1 MFARLNFLTYRKE
14 NKTVKIKVK
23 KIDGG
28 EFTAETDKTIEELFK
43 ELSDNMDG
51 SFILLGDRIEQKMT
65 IESIS
70 KS

>member
-1 MFARLNFLTYRKE
+1 MKSLTYRKE
-14 NKTVKIKVK
+14 DKTVKIKVK

-43 ELSDNMDG
+43 DLSDNMDR
-51 SFILLGDRIEQKMT
+51 SFILLGERIEQKMT

-70 KS
+70 KA

>member
-1 MFARLNFLTYRKE
+1 ML
-14 NKTVKIKVK
+14 IKVK

-70 KS
+70 KA

>member
-1 MFARLNFLTYRKE
+1 ML
-14 NKTVKIKVK
+14 IKVK
-23 KIDGG
+23 KIDGV

-70 KS
+70 KA

>member
-1 MFARLNFLTYRKE
+1 MFVRLNFLMYLKE
-14 NKTVKIKVK
+14 NKTMEIKVK

-43 ELSDNMDG
+43 ELSDNTDS

>member
-1 MFARLNFLTYRKE
+1 MFVQLNFLAYRKE

-28 EFTAETDKTIEELFK
+28 EFIVETDKTIEELFK

-70 KS
+70 KA

>member
-1 MFARLNFLTYRKE
+1 MGRKE
-14 NKTVKIKVK
+14 KKKMLIKVK

-70 KS
+70 KA

>member
-1 MFARLNFLTYRKE
+1 ML
-14 NKTVKIKVK
+14 IKVK
-23 KIDGG
+23 KIDGE
-28 EFTAETDKTIEELFK
+28 EFTAETDKTIEKLFE

-70 KS
+70 KA